1 MLGVTMV
8 IDNKINSL
16 SQLGLSNEAP
26 SNTQNRSSSFA
37 QALELRQKTSQ
48 EPLPKSDEQIQR
60 EEDKKI
66 LEDIFSLMQTGLTKS
81 ELEALD
87 KLMQKIKESMKK
99 EGANEEEIKDL
110 LKQLEDMML
119 KFQKRLSGEMLKEK
133 DDSNSNYDEPIPS
146 TIAAMVSKL
155 EELSKTNE
163 ELKTYN
169 RLVRQHEE
177 LELLES
183 LKEAV

>member
-1 MLGVTMV
+1 MV

-16 SQLGLSNEAP
+16 SQLGLLNKTR
-26 SNTQNRSSSFA
+26 SNTQNTSSSFA
-37 QALELRQKTSQ
+37 QALEAREKISQ
-48 EPLPKSDEQIQR
+48 EPLPKSKEQLQR

-81 ELEALD
+81 ELEALN
-87 KLMQKIKESMKK
+87 KLIEKIKESMKK
-99 EGANEEEIKDL
+99 EGASEEEIKDL
-110 LKQLEDMML
+110 LKQLEEMLL

-133 DDSNSNYDEPIPS
+133 DDNNNNYEEPIPS
-146 TIAAMVSKL
+146 SIAAMVSKL

-169 RLVRQHEE
+169 KLVRQHNE
-177 LELLES
+177 LKLLES
-183 LKEAV
+183 LKEAI